1 MGSYKAWLLLP
12 ILLLLAACDS
22 DPRVASRKYLENG
35 NRYFSKGKYK
45 EASLL
50 YRRALKKDARFA
62 EAWYQLGLTN
72 NQLGNYADA
81 RKDFARAMDLDPAN
95 TDAMVR
101 LGDLDLL
108 FYAADQKGNKELLA
122 DLKDL
127 ARRLLKKD
135 KQSYDGLRFSGELAL
150 ISKDL
155 KTAIQRFEEA
165 NQARPHQRELVLALA
180 QALQSDGREERAVE
194 LAAETIEHDKAAGAI
209 YDLLYTTYLRTH
221 RLELAEEI
229 LQKKVANNPREGV
242 YVMQLA
248 FHYYMTGR
256 RPEMQATLQ
265 RLTAAPNVFP
275 DARLQVGD
283 CYARIRE
290 FDRAL
295 SEFELGEKAN
305 PKSRRVYQKKRV
317 EVLASQGRSEAAAGL
332 LKEILRD
339 DPKDTEAIALKATLG
354 IARGDP
360 QELKQAISELE
371 PLARKMAAN
380 PLVHYNLGRAYMASG
395 LAGLEPARAQFTEAL
410 RIDPRHM
417 AALLGLAEVELA
429 RGETA
434 QAVAQAE
441 QVLSRDP
448 ANLSALRL
456 RAQGWM
462 KMAEYAKAR
471 ADLSSVLAMNPK
483 SNDARFELGQLDLQE
498 GRFEEAE
505 GEFQALTEAGD
516 ARGITGAVDCRVRQQ
531 QWGQAIQIIQQQLG
545 KEPGSE
551 GYRLT
556 LANLLLRAGNYDEAT
571 AQFQILLNRNRN
583 SEQLYLGLG
592 EAQAQLGDVRDA
604 LAAFESARRL
614 APSDAAPDLALG
626 ILYDHLKRFG
636 EARQAYEA
644 ALAKQP
650 DSPRALNNLAYL
662 EAEQDVDL
670 DQALAYAQHARA
682 KLPDDVNVLDTLGLI
697 YIKKNLTE
705 DGLRMLREAVKR
717 QPGNAAFRLH
727 LALAWY
733 QKGDRLMAH
742 RELEAA
748 RRNKPSDRELTK
760 IQELLAKVG

>member
-1 MGSYKAWLLLP
+1 MASYKTWLLLP
-12 ILLLLAACDS
+12 ILSLLIACDS
-22 DPRVASRKYLENG
+22 DPRAASRKYLENG
-35 NRYFSKGKYK
+35 NTYFSKGKYK

-62 EAWYQLGLTN
+62 EAWHQLGLAN

-81 RKDFARAMDLDPAN
+81 RKDFARAMDLDPAD

-127 ARRLLKKD
+127 ALRLLKKD

-150 ISKDL
+150 IGKDL
-155 KTAIQRFEEA
+155 KTAIQRFEAA
-165 NQARPHQRELVLALA
+165 NQARPYQRELVLALA
-180 QALQSDGREERAVE
+180 QALQADGREQRAEE
-194 LAAETIEHDKAAGAI
+194 LAEETIEHDKAAGAI
-209 YDLLYTTYLRTH
+209 YDLLYTTYLRRH
-221 RLELAEEI
+221 QPELAEEI
-229 LQKKVANNPREGV
+229 LQKKIADNPREGA
-242 YVMQLA
+242 YLMQLA
-248 FHYYMTGR
+248 FHYFMTDR

-265 RLTAAPNVFP
+265 RLTAAPAVFP

-283 CYARIRE
+283 FYARIRE

-295 SEFELGEKAN
+295 AEFELGEKEN
-305 PKSRRVYQKKRV
+305 PKIRRVYQKKSV
-317 EVLASQGRSEAAAGL
+317 EVLASQGRSEPAAGL
-332 LKEILRD
+332 LNQILGD
-339 DPKDTEAIALKATLG
+339 DPKDTEALALKATLG

-360 QELKQAISELE
+360 QELRKAISELE

-395 LAGLEPARAQFTEAL
+395 PAGLEQAGAQFTETL
-410 RIDPRHM
+410 RIDPRHT

-448 ANLSALRL
+448 ANLSALLL

-471 ADLSSVLAMNPK
+471 ADLSRALAMNPK
-483 SNDARFELGQLDLQE
+483 SSDARFELGQLDLSE
-498 GRFEEAE
+498 ERFEEAE
-505 GEFQALTEAGD
+505 GEFQALTDAGD
-516 ARGITGAVDCRVRQQ
+516 ARGLTGAVDCRVRQGR
-531 QWGQAIQIIQQQLG
+531 WGQAVQIIQQQLAQ
-545 KEPGSE
+545 EPNSE
-551 GYRLT
+551 RYRLT
-556 LANLLLRAGNYDEAT
+556 LANLLLRAGKYDEAA
-571 AQFQILLNRNRN
+571 AQFQMLLKKNPN
-583 SEQLYLGLG
+583 SEPLYLGLG
-592 EAQAQLGDVRDA
+592 EARAQLGDVRSA
-604 LAAFESARRL
+604 VTAFESAGGI
-614 APSDAAPDLALG
+614 APADAAPDLALG
-626 ILYDHLKRFG
+626 ILYDRLKRFR

-662 EAEQDVDL
+662 EAEQGVDL

-705 DGLRMLREAVKR
+705 DGFRMLREAVKR

-733 QKGDRLMAH
+733 QKGDRLMAR

-748 RRNKPSDRELTK
+748 RRNKPSDSELST